1 MLSFTDQPLH
11 VQPMPHRTHPHRR
24 RRSCAEGAASR
35 RDREEEVEYETAW
48 CEIEEGNYARI
59 DALGAGEKSL
69 SEWTEHDG
77 ISCFS

>member
-24 RRSCAEGAASR
+24 RRSRAEGAASR
-35 RDREEEVEYETAW
+35 GDREEEVEYETAW

-77 ISCFS
+77 ISCFG